1 MTCLAASLRP
11 AVLAV
16 FAALWAASCQPVQ
29 AGEPSQAAHQVAHQV
44 PHPAAPDAAASA
56 PKRRVDKPLRFDPP
70 AAGPAPANADYEA
83 CVGQPSPDG
92 ASFDCSL
99 LLPRPAAKPRK

>member
-1 MTCLAASLRP
+1 MTCLTASLRP

-29 AGEPSQAAHQVAHQV
+29 AGEPSQVARQVAH
-44 PHPAAPDAAASA
+44 PPAPDAAASA
-56 PKRRVDKPLRFDPP
+56 PKRRIDKPLRFDPP
-70 AAGPAPANADYEA
+70 AAGPMPANADYEA
-83 CVGQPSPDG
+83 CIGQPSLDG
-92 ASFDCSL
+92 AAFDCSM